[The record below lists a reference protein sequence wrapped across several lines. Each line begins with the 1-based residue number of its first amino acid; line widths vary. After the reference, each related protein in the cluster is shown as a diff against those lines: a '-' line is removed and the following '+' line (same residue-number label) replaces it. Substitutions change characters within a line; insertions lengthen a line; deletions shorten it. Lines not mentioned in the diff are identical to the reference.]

1 MIFANQSL
9 EVAEMSKPNHVSST
23 TLVVEDE
30 PDVREVLSLALE
42 MEGFIILQ
50 AENGQQAIQM
60 LTTVSRFPAVVVLDL
75 SMPILDGHGF
85 LVRRAQDPI
94 LAQIPVIVVSGSSRP
109 VEALPCIERFLQK
122 PVELA
127 QLVEMIEHLV
137 AAQQMLAF

>member
-1 MIFANQSL
+1 
-9 EVAEMSKPNHVSST
+9 MSKPNHVSST
-23 TLVVEDE
+23 ILVVEDD
-30 PDVREVLSLALE
+30 PDVREMLSLALE

-50 AENGQQAIQM
+50 AENGLQAIQM